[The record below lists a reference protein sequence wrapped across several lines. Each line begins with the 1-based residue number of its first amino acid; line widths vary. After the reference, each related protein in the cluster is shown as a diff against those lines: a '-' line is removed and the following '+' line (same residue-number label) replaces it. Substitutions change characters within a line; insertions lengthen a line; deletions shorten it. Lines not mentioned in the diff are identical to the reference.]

1 MFFNMVFLATLKSLS
16 DYRLS
21 YGHLNTFA
29 PSRLGSRDPHSQHVL
44 PAHCSPQIITLQ
56 SGYSLAVFINL
67 LLNCWWLQRS
77 MFPAVFKLIFLLVLE
92 TIWTWNLGENIVA
105 DPLCYFFFCGVHQP
119 DFEIDV
125 ESLLMALCTW
135 ISAYVGSPA
144 GIIYSVSYQKNA
156 RDQKQWLWTRLQ
168 RVPKWPFSLASLRT
182 TTIHVVFLLMTSKGP
197 KAN

>member
-1 MFFNMVFLATLKSLS
+1 MVFLATLMSLS

-56 SGYSLAVFINL
+56 SGYSLTAFINR

-105 DPLCYFFFCGVHQP
+105 DPLCYFFFVEFINQISKSMLNHCLWVYVP
-119 DFEIDV
+119 
-125 ESLLMALCTW
+125 ESLLMLDLRL
-135 ISAYVGSPA
+135 GSFT
-144 GIIYSVSYQKNA
+144 
-156 RDQKQWLWTRLQ
+156 L
-168 RVPKWPFSLASLRT
+168 
-182 TTIHVVFLLMTSKGP
+182 
-197 KAN
+197 